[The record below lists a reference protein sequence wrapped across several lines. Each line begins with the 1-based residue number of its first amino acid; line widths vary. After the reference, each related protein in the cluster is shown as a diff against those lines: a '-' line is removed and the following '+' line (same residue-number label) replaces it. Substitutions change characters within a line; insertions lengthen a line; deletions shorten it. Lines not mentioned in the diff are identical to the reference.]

1 MGVNMKS
8 STLRRSNITRE
19 KIAMLSALSD
29 YNASKGRSNRNLT
42 DKQAELDLLW
52 QNFKVSTSTN
62 NSPKSF
68 FIFGVITGAII
79 AVIAM
84 TFFNFIFSSSN
95 LSDINIKP
103 THKSTENVKF
113 TFIPA
118 DKTAGQEADTIPQ
131 EKEYIV
137 QSGDSL
143 EDISMRFYGCY
154 DNAKL
159 KAIQE
164 RNNLKDLNSI
174 NIGQKLII
182 PISENNQ

>member
-1 MGVNMKS
+1 MGVKMKS

-29 YNASKGRSNRNLT
+29 YNASKGRSNGNIT

-52 QNFKVSTSTN
+52 QNFKVSTTTN

-68 FIFGVITGAII
+68 FIFGVITGSII
-79 AVIAM
+79 AVLAM
-84 TFFNFIFSSSN
+84 SLINFIFGSSN
-95 LSDINIKP
+95 FNDINIKP
-103 THKSTENVKF
+103 SHKSTENVKF

-118 DKTAGQEADTIPQ
+118 DKTSVQEADTTPQ

-143 EDISMRFYGCY
+143 EDISMRFYGCF
-154 DNAKL
+154 DSAKL

-174 NIGQKLII
+174 TIGQKLII
-182 PISENNQ
+182 PISENKQ